1 MWQALR
7 NELAPKGV
15 EIVSV
20 AMDTG
25 GANVAKPWVEAA
37 RPEHPSLLDVEH
49 TIGALFGVVNV
60 PNSVWIDED
69 GRIVRP
75 VEPAHP
81 NDTPRDLAKWAI
93 TEEMPE
99 LMRDMLTEANKIE
112 IDAVGYVA
120 RLRDWAEKGAMSE
133 FVLDPDATRRTSG
146 KRTEAQ
152 SRAAAHF
159 ELGQH
164 LWRAGHEADAKPHF
178 RAAHRL
184 FPENWTYKR
193 QAWTFSHPMQGPTE
207 DYDSSW
213 LEDIRE
219 IGAENYYPP
228 LVVA

>member
-15 EIVSV
+15 EIVTV
-20 AMDTG
+20 TMDTA
-25 GANVAKPWVEAA
+25 GADVAKPFVDAA
-37 RPEHPSLLDVEH
+37 HAEHPSLLDAEH
-49 TIGALFGVVNV
+49 RIGALFGVVNV
-60 PNSVWIDED
+60 PNSVWIDES

-81 NDTPRDLAKWAI
+81 NDAPRTGVRYPIADDTPPLMA
-93 TEEMPE
+93 EM
-99 LMRDMLTEANKIE
+99 LGEANKIFT
-112 IDAVGYVA
+112 DPAGYVA
-120 RLRDWAEKGAMSE
+120 RLRDWAEQGSASPH
-133 FVLDPDATRRTSG
+133 VLDAETVQRASG
-146 KRTEAQ
+146 ERTEAH
-152 SRAAAHF
+152 SAAAAHF

-164 LWRAGHEADAKPHF
+164 LWRSGREAAAKAHF

-193 QAWTFSHPMQGPTE
+193 QAWTFTDPMQGPSD

-213 LEDIRE
+213 LEDIRK

-228 LVVA
+228 LVV